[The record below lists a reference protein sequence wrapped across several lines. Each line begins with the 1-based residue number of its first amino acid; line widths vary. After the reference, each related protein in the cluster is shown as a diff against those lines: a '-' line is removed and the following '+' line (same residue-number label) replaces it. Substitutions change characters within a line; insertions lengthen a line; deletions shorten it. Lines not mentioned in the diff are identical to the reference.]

1 MIHLRIT
8 QDGEPRPEDET
19 ACGVEVCRLG
29 RFGRATLVQAE
40 VTCEECRERV
50 PATADLFDPEGET
63 VPLTIRI
70 TAAHYTR
77 LREIMARE
85 SIRDLAGAVRW
96 AIDRARS

>member
-50 PATADLFDPEGET
+50 PATADLFDPEGEACEECD
-63 VPLTIRI
+63 VK
-70 TAAHYTR
+70 
-77 LREIMARE
+77 
-85 SIRDLAGAVRW
+85 GW
-96 AIDRARS
+96 AIFNDDSARGAKR